1 MLTTNDVAKVFDTI
15 LSIPGMNET
24 VKIDL
29 KISRK
34 NVLLLNRV
42 IERGLSLKPDD
53 KSSGILDIVTEDT
66 LAELTSLANDCL
78 VKAGLTEFNEKLK
91 SLKQ

>member
-1 MLTTNDVAKVFDTI
+1 MLTTNDVAKVYDNYIKVYGTI

-34 NVLLLNRV
+34 NVLL
-42 IERGLSLKPDD
+42 
-53 KSSGILDIVTEDT
+53 
-66 LAELTSLANDCL
+66 
-78 VKAGLTEFNEKLK
+78 
-91 SLKQ
+91 

>member
-15 LSIPGMNET
+15 LSTPGMNEM

-34 NVLLLNRV
+34 NVLLLHHV
-42 IERGLSLKPDD
+42 IERGMTIENDVSGVLGSMSKEGLIELKN
-53 KSSGILDIVTEDT
+53 V
-66 LAELTSLANDCL
+66 AEECL
-78 VKAGLTEFNEKLK
+78 QKAGIVELNQKLTT
-91 SLKQ
+91 